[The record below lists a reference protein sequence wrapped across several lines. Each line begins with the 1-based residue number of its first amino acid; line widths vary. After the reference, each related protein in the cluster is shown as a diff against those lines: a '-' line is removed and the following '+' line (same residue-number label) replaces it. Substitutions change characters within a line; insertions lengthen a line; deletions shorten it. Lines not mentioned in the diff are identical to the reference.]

1 MATLDVSSAQA
12 ALKAYYSTQRVENL
26 MYQDAPLFA
35 ALEKVKDFYGKNYPL
50 PLKVTNPQGRSATF
64 TNAQNQKTASVYRDF
79 TLTRAKDYSLA
90 SISSEAI
97 MASESNPGAFLRL
110 ATSEIDGALDSL
122 KRSIAWSLYGDGSG
136 SLGSISAISAAN
148 PAVITLTRADDIVK
162 FEVGQLLEGRNGV
175 TARIF
180 ATGISVATVAAVD
193 RDAGTV
199 TTNVDNSG
207 GTATLV
213 SGDTLNVVGD
223 YNAKLSGLA
232 AWIPS
237 TAPSSTAFFGLD
249 RTIDVTRL
257 AGIRNQGSGK
267 PMDEVYVDAA
277 RRIGREGGS
286 PDMGFLGYS
295 RYATLEKTLGS
306 RVIYD
311 DVEMAGVGFRGIKIQ
326 GPSRPITIM
335 PDRDCPDLRGYLL
348 SMETWAMYSL
358 KEPVMILDLDGNKF
372 LREGSADSY
381 EVRCATFSQLAT
393 VMPGHNGVILFG

>member
-1 MATLDVSSAQA
+1 
-12 ALKAYYSTQRVENL
+12 
-26 MYQDAPLFA
+26 
-35 ALEKVKDFYGKNYPL
+35 
-50 PLKVTNPQGRSATF
+50 
-64 TNAQNQKTASVYRDF
+64 
-79 TLTRAKDYSLA
+79 
-90 SISSEAI
+90 
-97 MASESNPGAFLRL
+97 
-110 ATSEIDGALDSL
+110 
-122 KRSIAWSLYGDGSG
+122 
-136 SLGSISAISAAN
+136 
-148 PAVITLTRADDIVK
+148 
-162 FEVGQLLEGRNGV
+162 
-175 TARIF
+175 
-180 ATGISVATVAAVD
+180 
-193 RDAGTV
+193 
-199 TTNVDNSG
+199 
-207 GTATLV
+207 
-213 SGDTLNVVGD
+213 
-223 YNAKLSGLA
+223 
-232 AWIPS
+232 
-237 TAPSSTAFFGLD
+237 
-249 RTIDVTRL
+249 
-257 AGIRNQGSGK
+257 
-267 PMDEVYVDAA
+267 MDEVYVDAA